1 MDLPSRKSD
10 PLSDTTFTRRKGEI
24 MKRSL
29 LVLVGLALVGVS
41 LWAASVASSA
51 PVIRTEAM
59 APGLLSLPRAT
70 PAGQTSLYGHIASLS
85 RQRGRW
91 MMRFDPALLLR
102 GVTAAQAA
110 LEDTGSSDV
119 PNDSYTLDE
128 SHRLLTY
135 VVSPTATVTVLL
147 QELRPIEIPVSELA
161 QITQGKNPRRRALFD
176 RARGLG
182 YWIRVGDKYPNPVLS
197 IDQQYHP

>member
-1 MDLPSRKSD
+1 M
-10 PLSDTTFTRRKGEI
+10 RKGPA
-24 MKRSL
+24 
-29 LVLVGLALVGVS
+29 VALAVVAVAALIAAAVFATLYAREESSVEV
-41 LWAASVASSA
+41 AASDACGDR
-51 PVIRTEAM
+51 IF
-59 APGLLSLPRAT
+59 
-70 PAGQTSLYGHIASLS
+70 GHIASLS
-85 RQRGRW
+85 RKHGRW
-91 MMRFDPALLLR
+91 VMRFDPALLLR
-102 GVTAAQAA
+102 GATAAQAA

-119 PNDSYTLDE
+119 PNDSYTLEE

-147 QELRPIEIPVSELA
+147 DGLRPIEIPVSELA
-161 QITQGKNPRRRALFD
+161 GIVRGKNPMHRALFD

>member
-1 MDLPSRKSD
+1 
-10 PLSDTTFTRRKGEI
+10 LSLYRRSIRRENI
-24 MKRSL
+24 MNRSQL
-29 LVLVGLALVGVS
+29 ILVALALVAGS
-41 LWAASVASSA
+41 LLSAVAASSA
-51 PVIRTEAM
+51 PASGSANA
-59 APGLLSLPRAT
+59 APTLLSLPRAT
-70 PAGQTSLYGHIASLS
+70 PAGQTSTYGHIASLS
-85 RQRGRW
+85 RKHGRW
-91 MMRFDPALLLR
+91 VMRFDPALLLR
-102 GVTAAQAA
+102 GATAAQAA

-119 PNDSYTLDE
+119 PNDSYTLEE

-147 QELRPIEIPVSELA
+147 DGLRPIEIPVSELA
-161 QITQGKNPRRRALFD
+161 GIVRGKNPMHRALFD

>member
-1 MDLPSRKSD
+1 
-10 PLSDTTFTRRKGEI
+10 
-24 MKRSL
+24 
-29 LVLVGLALVGVS
+29 
-41 LWAASVASSA
+41 
-51 PVIRTEAM
+51 
-59 APGLLSLPRAT
+59 
-70 PAGQTSLYGHIASLS
+70 
-85 RQRGRW
+85 
-91 MMRFDPALLLR
+91 MRFDPALLLR
-102 GVTAAQAA
+102 GATAAQVA

-119 PNDSYTLDE
+119 PNDSVTLDE

-147 QELRPIEIPVSELA
+147 QGLRPIQIPVSELA
-161 QITQGKNPRRRALFD
+161 AIMQGKNPKRRALFD

>member
-1 MDLPSRKSD
+1 MN
-10 PLSDTTFTRRKGEI
+10 
-24 MKRSL
+24 RSQL
-29 LVLVGLALVGVS
+29 ILVALALVAGS
-41 LWAASVASSA
+41 LLSAVAASSA
-51 PVIRTEAM
+51 PASGSSNSSPT
-59 APGLLSLPRAT
+59 LLRLPRAT
-70 PAGQTSLYGHIASLS
+70 PAGQTSSYGHIASLS
-85 RQRGRW
+85 RKHGRW
-91 MMRFDPALLLR
+91 VMRFDPALLLT
-102 GVTAAQAA
+102 GATAAQAA

-119 PNDSYTLDE
+119 PNDSYTLEE

-147 QELRPIEIPVSELA
+147 DGLRPIVIPVSELA
-161 QITQGKNPRRRALFD
+161 GIVSGKNPMHRALFD